1 MTTEPEAVQLGR
13 RMAELY
19 KDDTTDDHEDV
30 YALAR
35 AVLDQHAEI
44 EQLRDAV
51 EALARIASGWIE
63 SSSNQRPEARR
74 QALELVEYL
83 SNPTASCSA

>member
-1 MTTEPEAVQLGR
+1 MTTEPEAVRLAREVIAKYG
-13 RMAELY
+13 ADAD
-19 KDDTTDDHEDV
+19 KPSVH
-30 YALAR
+30 LAR

>member
-1 MTTEPEAVQLGR
+1 MTTEPEVLQLAKQWKETGDCGVTVEVL
-13 RMAELY
+13 A
-19 KDDTTDDHEDV
+19 DV
-30 YALAR
+30 LAR